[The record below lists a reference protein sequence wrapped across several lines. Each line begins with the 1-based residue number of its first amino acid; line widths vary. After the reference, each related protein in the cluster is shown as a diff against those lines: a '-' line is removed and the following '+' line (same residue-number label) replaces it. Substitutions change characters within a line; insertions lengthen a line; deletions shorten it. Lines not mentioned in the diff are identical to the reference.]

1 MRILHF
7 ADVHIGIETYG
18 HIDPQTGL
26 STRLLDTLAAFDE
39 VVEHALNE
47 HVDLVLFCGD
57 AYRSREPSQ
66 THQREFARRLLRLS
80 QANIPVFLLVGN
92 HDLPHALGRASA
104 LEIFGVLEV
113 PQITIGDRLA
123 IYRVETPAGPVQI
136 VGLPWP
142 RRSVLFS
149 REEVRGLSLD
159 EVTDMVQRRL
169 ADGLEREFNRLEPSI
184 PAILAGHAMLSS
196 ATVGGERNMMLG
208 QDHVLMPSSVVNP
221 ALDYVALGHVHRHQ
235 VLHQLP
241 LTTYSGSLQR
251 TDFGEAEEEKGFCIV
266 DLDPSRPQGRRLA
279 DFRFVK
285 VNARPFATVEVEIRQ
300 DDQDPT
306 STVLEAISR
315 HRIQDAIVRLLI
327 SVPEELAPLIRDGE
341 LRAALEQ
348 AHHVASIRKETSG
361 SNRPR
366 LGMADSRT
374 MSEME
379 ALDKYLELRG
389 IAPERKA
396 LLTRY
401 ARELLSVLE
410 SRPD

>member
-7 ADVHIGIETYG
+7 ADIHIGIETYG
-18 HIDPQTGL
+18 RTDPQTGL
-26 STRLLDTLAAFDE
+26 STRLLDTLSAFDE
-39 VVEHALNE
+39 VVEHALSE

-80 QANIPVFLLVGN
+80 RANIPVFLLVGN

-113 PQITIGDRLA
+113 PQTTIGDRLA
-123 IYRVETPAGPVQI
+123 TYRIETLAGPVQI
-136 VGLPWP
+136 VALPWP

-149 REEVRGLSLD
+149 KEEVRGLSLD
-159 EVTDMVQRRL
+159 QVTGLVQERL
-169 ADGLEREFNRLEPSI
+169 ADGLEREFSRLEPSI
-184 PAILAGHAMLSS
+184 PAVLAGHAMLSS
-196 ATVGGERNMMLG
+196 ATASGERNMMLG
-208 QDHVLMPSSVVNP
+208 QDHVLMPSSVINP

-251 TDFGEAEEEKGFCIV
+251 TDFGEADEEKGFCIV
-266 DLDPSRPQGRRLA
+266 DIDPSKPQGRRLTG
-279 DFRFVK
+279 FRFVK
-285 VNARPFATVEVEIRQ
+285 VNARPFVTVEVSIQ
-300 DDQDPT
+300 QGDLDPT

-315 HRIQDAIVRLLI
+315 NRVQDAIVRLLI
-327 SVPEELAPLIRDGE
+327 TVPEELAPLIRDGE
-341 LRAALEQ
+341 IRAALER

-361 SNRPR
+361 LNRSR

-374 MSEME
+374 MSAME

-389 IAPERKA
+389 IAAERKA
-396 LLTRY
+396 LLKRY
-401 ARELLSVLE
+401 ARELLSTIE
-410 SRPD
+410 TRMD